1 MLSDNK
7 VETVRLLIEHG
18 ADVTAQD
25 ESSLTPLHLASS
37 SGIPNIVQLLLEHG
51 ALATAQD
58 RRRKTPL
65 HLVSSWVSTKNCIT
79 FLPQG

>member
-1 MLSDNK
+1 M
-7 VETVRLLIEHG
+7 RLLIEHG

-37 SGIPNIVQLLLEHG
+37 SGIPNIMQLLLEYG
-51 ALATAQD
+51 TLATAQD

-65 HLVSSWVSTKNCIT
+65 HLALLWVSTKNCIT